1 VGARFVIAPAREAWG
16 VRFGGRDPGRP
27 RLYDP
32 PVRGSEHL
40 EVGARHLTLDVAV
53 QIFAR
58 IANLA
63 LGVVVTLVL
72 VHALGSSS
80 FGLWS
85 TIFAITQITSSFGE
99 LGLTQIAVSRA
110 AREPDREPE
119 WLGSLLS
126 LRLLLAVPIT
136 LASIVAVFLLVSS
149 HDGRVTGT
157 LLSLVLLVGA
167 AGTLNVVFQ
176 LRVRNHISMAI
187 LTLNSIVWG
196 AGVIVVALLSGGI
209 VAFAAVFLGTS
220 LFTTTLTVG
229 LASRIAA
236 LRMRGTRRLWRP
248 MLRVGLG
255 LGAAGILVTLYVK
268 LDQIL
273 VFKIAGSHQAGLYG
287 ADYRLLDQIQFIPT
301 SVMTTLFPLIAAA
314 YPHNRDRV
322 RNLLQ
327 VTGEYLTMASL
338 PILAFTIVA
347 AHQIVT
353 LLFGEQF
360 GAAAPALPILAGA
373 FVSIS
378 FGYLVGNMVVIL
390 ELQRLFL
397 RYAAIGLLL
406 NAALNVLLIPHYGF
420 LAAAWITLLTEVTVM
435 SMSMRRVLQKL
446 RMRPQLQ
453 RLGRTLLGA
462 SAMGL
467 AVWLARALGVPL
479 GGLAAVAAVTYLP
492 SLLLLGVLTREELLS
507 VLRRKPL
514 AAMD

>member
-1 VGARFVIAPAREAWG
+1 V
-16 VRFGGRDPGRP
+16 
-27 RLYDP
+27 
-32 PVRGSEHL
+32 SEHL

-53 QIFAR
+53 QILAR

-72 VHALGSSS
+72 VHALGSNS

-110 AREPDREPE
+110 ARDPEREPE

-136 LASIVAVFLLVSS
+136 LASIAAVFLLVSS
-149 HDGRVTGT
+149 HEGRVTGT

-209 VAFAAVFLGTS
+209 VAFAAVFLATS
-220 LFTTTLTVG
+220 LFTTALTVG
-229 LASRIAA
+229 LA
-236 LRMRGTRRLWRP
+236 LRVTAIRVRGTRRLWRA

-314 YPHNRDRV
+314 YPHKRERV
-322 RNLLQ
+322 RSLLQ
-327 VTGEYLTMASL
+327 MTAEYLTMASL

-347 AHQIVT
+347 AYPIVT
-353 LLFGEQF
+353 LLFGAQF
-360 GAAAPALPILAGA
+360 AGAAPALPILAGA

-397 RYAAIGLLL
+397 RYAALGLVI
-406 NAALNVLLIPHYGF
+406 NAALNFLLIPRYGF

-435 SMSMRRVLQKL
+435 SLSMRRVLQTL
-446 RMRPQLQ
+446 GMRPRFN
-453 RLGRTLLGA
+453 RLARTLLAA

-467 AVWLARALGVPL
+467 AVWLARAVGVPL
-479 GGLAAVAAVTYLP
+479 GGLVAVAAISYLP
-492 SLLLLGVLTREELLS
+492 GLMLLGALTRAELLS
-507 VLRRKPL
+507 VLRKEPL
-514 AAMD
+514 ATLSQ

>member
-1 VGARFVIAPAREAWG
+1 MSEHLQVGAR
-16 VRFGGRDPGRP
+16 
-27 RLYDP
+27 RL
-32 PVRGSEHL
+32 
-40 EVGARHLTLDVAV
+40 TFDVAV
-53 QIFAR
+53 QIIAR

-72 VHALGSSS
+72 VHALGSNS

-85 TIFAITQITSSFGE
+85 TLFAITQITSSFGE
-99 LGLTQIAVSRA
+99 LGLNQIAVSRA
-110 AREPDREPE
+110 ASEPDREHE

-126 LRLLLAVPIT
+126 LRLLLAVPIA
-136 LASIVAVFLLVSS
+136 LASIAAVFLLVPS
-149 HDGRVTGT
+149 HEGRVAGT
-157 LLSLVLLVGA
+157 LLSLVLLAGA
-167 AGTLNVVFQ
+167 AGTLSVVFQ

-187 LTLNSIVWG
+187 LTMNSIVWG
-196 AGVIVVALLSGGI
+196 AGVIVVAIASGGI
-209 VAFAAVFLGTS
+209 VAFAAVFLAVTV
-220 LFTTTLTVG
+220 FTTAVTAA
-229 LASRIAA
+229 LASRTAVVS
-236 LRMRGTRRLWRP
+236 MHGVRRLWRP

-327 VTGEYLTMASL
+327 MSAEYLTMASL

-347 AHQIVT
+347 ADPIVT
-353 LLFGEQF
+353 LLFGKQF
-360 GAAAPALPILAGA
+360 GPAAPALPILAGA

-390 ELQRLFL
+390 EIQRQFL
-397 RYAAIGLLL
+397 RYAAIGLVL
-406 NAALNVLLIPHYGF
+406 NAVLNVLFIPRYGF

-435 SMSMRRVLQKL
+435 SLSMRRVLQTL
-446 RMRPQLQ
+446 RMRP
-453 RLGRTLLGA
+453 RLNRLARTFLAAL
-462 SAMGL
+462 AMGL
-467 AVWLARALGVPL
+467 AVWLARAVGVPL
-479 GGLAAVAAVTYLP
+479 GGLVVVAAISYLP
-492 SLLLLGVLTREELLS
+492 SLILLR
-507 VLRRKPL
+507 VLRRDELMSVIRREPL
-514 AAMD
+514 ATMD

>member
-1 VGARFVIAPAREAWG
+1 VRSGDGIERRSAPVGADRS
-16 VRFGGRDPGRP
+16 
-27 RLYDP
+27 DP
-32 PVRGSEHL
+32 PAGEHL
-40 EVGARHLTLDVAV
+40 QIGARRLTLDVSV
-53 QIFAR
+53 QIVAR

-72 VHALGSSS
+72 VHALGSNS

-99 LGLTQIAVSRA
+99 LGLTQIAISRA

-126 LRLLLAVPIT
+126 LRVLLAIPIT

-149 HDGRVTGT
+149 HEGRVAGT

-167 AGTLNVVFQ
+167 PATLGAVFQ

-196 AGVIVVALLSGGI
+196 VGVVVVALLSGGI
-209 VAFAAVFLGTS
+209 VAFAAVFLGAS
-220 LFTTTLTVG
+220 VFTTALTSVV
-229 LASRIAA
+229 ASRIATIR
-236 LRMRGTRRLWRP
+236 LNGTRRLWRP

-273 VFKIAGSHQAGLYG
+273 VYEIAGTHQAGLYG
-287 ADYRLLDQIQFIPT
+287 ADYRLLDQIQFIPM

-314 YPHNRDRV
+314 YPHKRERV
-322 RNLLQ
+322 CNLLQ
-327 VTGEYLTMASL
+327 MTGEYLTMASL

-347 AHQIVT
+347 AQSIVT
-353 LLFGEQF
+353 LLFGTQF
-360 GAAAPALPILAGA
+360 AAAAPALPILAGA

-378 FGYLVGNMVVIL
+378 FGYLVGNMVVVL

-406 NAALNVLLIPHYGF
+406 NAVLNVLLIPRYGF
-420 LAAAWITLLTEVTVM
+420 VAAAWITLLTEVTVM
-435 SMSMRRVLQKL
+435 SLSMRRVLQVL
-446 RMRPQLQ
+446 QMRP
-453 RLGRTLLGA
+453 RLNRLARTLLAA

-467 AVWLARALGVPL
+467 AVWLARAVGVPL
-479 GGLAAVAAVTYLP
+479 GGLVAVAAISYLP
-492 SLLLLGVLTREELLS
+492 ALMILRVLTREELLS
-507 VLRRKPL
+507 VLRKEPL
-514 AAMD
+514 TAMD